1 MLRPMPPSADGQA
14 PLLADAT
21 GALIAGG
28 RAVRMGGLQKGWLC
42 ADGEP
47 IAERTMRLYRAT
59 FAEVLIVAND
69 PGPWERLGAR
79 VVPDAIPARGAPGG
93 LHAALLHATTEWV
106 FTAGCDMP
114 FLSAAGIA
122 LLASRREGAT
132 AVVPRWDGRLEP
144 LHAFWS
150 RACLPS
156 IERLLGA
163 GEPSMQSLARSVGA
177 RIVEEEAWRAI
188 DPAGRAFENV
198 NTPEDAARLGL
209 AAPPSAPGAARS

>member
-1 MLRPMPPSADGQA
+1 MLGAMPPSADGEA

-21 GALIAGG
+21 GVLIAGG
-28 RAVRMGGLQKGWLC
+28 RAVRMGGLQKGWLR

-47 IAERTMRLYRAT
+47 IAERTMRLYRRT
-59 FAEVLIVAND
+59 FAAALVVAND
-69 PGPWERLGAR
+69 PAPWERLGAP
-79 VVPDAIPARGAPGG
+79 VVPDAIPAKGAPGG
-93 LHAALLHATTEWV
+93 LHAALLHAKTEWI

-122 LLASRREGAT
+122 LLASRREGAM
-132 AVVPRWDGRLEP
+132 AVIPRWDGWLEP

-150 RACLPS
+150 RRCLPAV
-156 IERLLGA
+156 ERLLRE
-163 GEPSMQSLARSVGA
+163 GEPSMQSLARSIGA
-177 RIVEEEAWRAI
+177 RIVEEEEWRAI

-209 AAPPSAPGAARS
+209 AAPTSEPGDAHS